1 MSEVLDMLRS
11 QAGAASLSNSCSR
24 DGCQVDMTDV
34 PRRRVIIDMDK
45 ALSASTTAGKRCDY
59 VLFFMDAENRL
70 VTVPLELKSGSV
82 DSISEVCE
90 QLQQGATYAEDLA
103 EENSEPICR
112 PTLFH
117 GRGIH
122 KAQRPK
128 LNRVKVRFRGQK
140 LTINTARCG
149 QPGNLARALRK

>member
-1 MSEVLDMLRS
+1 MDGSKMYPSCAKYLQALDW
-11 QAGAASLSNSCSR
+11 
-24 DGCQVDMTDV
+24 
-34 PRRRVIIDMDK
+34 
-45 ALSASTTAGKRCDY
+45 STTQNY
-59 VLFFMDAENRL
+59 
-70 VTVPLELKSGSV
+70 TVYSQMPSIPKSVNGS
-82 DSISEVCE
+82 IEKT
-90 QLQQGATYAEDLA
+90 ATYAEDLA
-103 EENSEPICR
+103 KENSEPICR

-122 KAQRPK
+122 KVQRPK